1 VFQEHPSVDAV
12 IIYESMTGTTRRAAQ
27 LIGDGFFDHR
37 IGSQLFPTTGVTA
50 DAVRDADLVVIGTW
64 TDGALVVGQ
73 RPGKAKRLKALPDL
87 AGKRCVV
94 YCTYAI
100 HPGKTLR
107 KLTAIV
113 EGRGGEVLGGM
124 TVRRDHLEED
134 TAELV
139 DRVMAALDAPA
150 PAVPEQAPAGPPSS

>member
-37 IGSQLFPTTGVTA
+37 IGSQLYPTTGVTA
-50 DAVRDADLVVIGTW
+50 DAVKEADLVVIGTW
-64 TDGALVVGQ
+64 TDGMLVVGQ
-73 RPGKAKRLKALPDL
+73 RPGRAKRLKALPDL
-87 AGKRCVV
+87 TGKRCVV

-100 HPGKTLR
+100 DPGKTLR

-113 EGRGGEVLGGM
+113 EARGGEVLGGM

-139 DRVMAALDAPA
+139 DRVMAALDEDRP
-150 PAVPEQAPAGPPSS
+150 VPEQAPAGPPSN